1 MARLLVEPVT
11 LDTPEGTIQVSYG
24 FLVDGLRGGLTF
36 PPIWAEL
43 AGQLEQVWQATE
55 ARASGAPTAPSATS
69 RPLTALSTRSTAP
82 AGTHVALNEK
92 RPAPIDGYDNSAEA
106 LLAVACSETT
116 GPQNPKAWPKLA
128 ADADATAPYFGAEWA
143 YLVQACATWPA
154 RDHDRFNGPYTAHT
168 ANPVLFVS
176 SRFDAAS
183 SYEHTQALVASIPGA
198 RLLTLEGAGHP
209 ASFVADSCISQAVA
223 SYLIGQELPP
233 TDAVCQPELQPFGAV
248 SAH

>member
-1 MARLLVEPVT
+1 MECAFGSSDTRGKFDTLMARLLVEPVT
-11 LDTPEGTIQVSYG
+11 LDTPEGTIEVSYG

-55 ARASGAPTAPSATS
+55 APRVWRSDRTERDIGTLDRSVDTIDSAG
-69 RPLTALSTRSTAP
+69 RP
-82 AGTHVALNEK
+82 HVALNEK

-128 ADADATAPYFGAEWA
+128 ADADAAAPYFGAEWT
-143 YLVQACATWPA
+143 YLVQPCATWPA
-154 RDHDRFNGPYTAHT
+154 RDHDRFIGPYTAHT

-183 SYEHTQALVASIPGA
+183 SYEHTQALVASIPGSSA
-198 RLLTLEGAGHP
+198 PHPRGRRPSRLLRR
-209 ASFVADSCISQAVA
+209 
-223 SYLIGQELPP
+223 
-233 TDAVCQPELQPFGAV
+233 
-248 SAH
+248 